1 MGLVT
6 TASPEIGRST
16 LVPWLWAGVFSIR
29 LYSCVPVTKQA
40 EKKKTSIWDNRM
52 YCHFKGVDIT
62 VYFLVYAKKKKK
74 KDFV

>member
-6 TASPEIGRST
+6 TASPEIGRRT

-40 EKKKTSIWDNRM
+40 EKKRQAYGTIGCIVILKE
-52 YCHFKGVDIT
+52 
-62 VYFLVYAKKKKK
+62 
-74 KDFV
+74 